1 MVVSWKRSSQKR
13 NLGREFID
21 HCPAGWVLS
30 ALFSWD
36 DDHRDQ
42 VDQYAWNA
50 AGDEEDKEEQA
61 KPERADAE
69 EFSQPAADTRDNAVT
84 ARTS

>member
-1 MVVSWKRSSQKR
+1 MDNDRPEGLELS
-13 NLGREFID
+13 GRF
-21 HCPAGWVLS
+21 L
-30 ALFSWD
+30 LLRRD

-42 VDQYAWNA
+42 IDQYAWNA